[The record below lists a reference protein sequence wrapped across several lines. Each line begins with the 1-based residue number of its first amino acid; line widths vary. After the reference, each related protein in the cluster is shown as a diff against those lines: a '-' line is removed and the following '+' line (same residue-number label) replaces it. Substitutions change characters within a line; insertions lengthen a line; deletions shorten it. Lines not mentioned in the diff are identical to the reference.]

1 MRFYPHIQSL
11 FFPYPPKT
19 CRFLGFCLR
28 SVLPPRRLI
37 FPTCILIYYQ
47 NGLEMSSIFLDFQ
60 IHDDKRGMKMEKKIN
75 PFKEKI
81 KIEMIKKGY
90 NQTKMADLLGI
101 SNQAFSA
108 WLNGSNPK
116 IETVEKI
123 TKILKLPAGYFF
135 QGSGNINKKETIQ
148 TPAIS
153 ADDATWLKNAIPL
166 TSNNTIQLPIL
177 ADVPAGLPEFSDRDV
192 EMFVDIPRFIFPGA
206 DFVVKCI
213 GDSLEPKIHKGDYCV
228 IRKMQEPLDGRAML
242 VKAESG
248 FCMKVVRK
256 EKDVIKLCS
265 TNPKYKPFTPKEL
278 SIIGL
283 IIGHWSRDDKEHWQ

>member
-1 MRFYPHIQSL
+1 M
-11 FFPYPPKT
+11 KT
-19 CRFLGFCLR
+19 RDKKNPLHKKVKIAMLE
-28 SVLPPRRLI
+28 S
-37 FPTCILIYYQ
+37 
-47 NGLEMSSIFLDFQ
+47 GLNQTQLA
-60 IHDDKRGMKMEKKIN
+60 EKIGITRQAFSEWLANSIN
-75 PFKEKI
+75 P
-81 KIEMIKKGY
+81 KIEMIR
-90 NQTKMADLLGI
+90 
-101 SNQAFSA
+101 
-108 WLNGSNPK
+108 K
-116 IETVEKI
+116 IAKATGKPLE
-123 TKILKLPAGYFF
+123 YFLENT
-135 QGSGNINKKETIQ
+135 GNVNKKEMIQ

-166 TSNNTIQLPIL
+166 TTNNTIQLPIL

-248 FCMKVVRK
+248 VCMKIVRK
-256 EKDVIKLCS
+256 EKNAIKLCS